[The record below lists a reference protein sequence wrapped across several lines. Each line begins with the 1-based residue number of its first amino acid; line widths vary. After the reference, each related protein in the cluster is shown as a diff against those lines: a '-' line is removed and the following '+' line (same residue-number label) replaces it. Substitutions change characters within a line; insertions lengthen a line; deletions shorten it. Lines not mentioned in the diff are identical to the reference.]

1 MTKTLRCKTTVEK
14 GICLLHVSETSP
26 SIRVLL
32 ADGLQAQSE
41 AGQCEENLQRQLQG
55 LKK

>member
-14 GICLLHVSETSP
+14 GICLLHVSETSA